1 MDGVPEQ
8 VVARYAFAL
17 VTATHDMLPK
27 NDHRNSTCT
36 WLRTRTRWAEEL
48 KSQEYTKNLSTNIL
62 NTGALSYQRMLH
74 SKAPVQINTEL
85 FVLPGA
91 NKHFILV
98 FPQSLELRPS
108 AYPWNPAFFTIKQP
122 KFLYSEDPQLA
133 PAMLVIFNWD
143 FKSESFCSHITHIC
157 CLFVAKLSFIIILL
171 FCTEI

>member
-27 NDHRNSTCT
+27 I
-36 WLRTRTRWAEEL
+36 RTITETQPVHDWEHELAGL

-91 NKHFILV
+91 NKHFILI

-108 AYPWNPAFFTIKQP
+108 AFPWNPAFFTIKQP